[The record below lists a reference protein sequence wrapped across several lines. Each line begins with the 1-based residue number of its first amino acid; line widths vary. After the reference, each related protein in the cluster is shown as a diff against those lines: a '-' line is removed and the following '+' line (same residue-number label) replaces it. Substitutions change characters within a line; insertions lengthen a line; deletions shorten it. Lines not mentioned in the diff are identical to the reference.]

1 MNAEIRYYLT
11 LFWRRLPIFLVVSL
25 SIASAGIATALLLPP
40 TYTARGLL
48 LVEAPQIPTNLA
60 QSTVSIDAQQQLAI
74 VQRRLMTRA
83 NLLEIAREYAVYED
97 IRGLSPDEIVERMR
111 NDTFIHG
118 SGGGAGSIMT
128 VQFSGRTGEIAAGV
142 ANEYLT
148 RILAENADQRQQR
161 AEGTLEFFE
170 QEVERLEAELQSRND
185 EILAFQNAN
194 ADALPDT
201 LGYRMNRHQVLTERI
216 AQLNRDMSLLQDQRT
231 RLVELRDSGVTAEQ
245 IASSSGE
252 PRTAAQAQLAAM
264 RDELVSARSV
274 YAEDSP
280 RVQMLRARISALEE
294 QVAAEVAPLGEN
306 DEPMDIIGLQITEVD
321 ARMEA
326 LARQLA
332 EVESELADVEG
343 SIERT
348 PANAIELQSL
358 RRDYESIEGQYN
370 RALDRLST
378 AATGERIEV
387 MNRGQRVS
395 VIEQA
400 LPPNEP
406 TDPNRPAIAM
416 AGAGAGLFAG
426 LGIVVLLEVLNKAIR
441 RPTDLTRSLG
451 ITPIATISYIS
462 TPGERLRRRGIW
474 LIVLLIAAAGIPAAL
489 GYVHYQVMPLDLVFD
504 KIWARLPI

>member
-1 MNAEIRYYLT
+1 MNSEIRYYLT
-11 LFWRRLPIFLVVSL
+11 LFWRRLPVFLVVSL
-25 SIASAGIATALLLPP
+25 SIASAGFATAALLPA
-40 TYTARGLL
+40 TFTARGLL
-48 LVEAPQIPTNLA
+48 LVEAPQIPSNLA

-83 NLLEIAREYAVYED
+83 NLLEIAREYNVYED

-111 NDTFIHG
+111 NDTFIRG

-128 VQFSGRTGEIAAGV
+128 VQFSGRTGEIAASV

-148 RILAENADQRQQR
+148 RILSENADQRQQR
-161 AEGTLEFFE
+161 AEGTLDFFE
-170 QEVERLEAELQSRND
+170 QEVERLESELQSRNN

-201 LGYRMNRHQVLTERI
+201 LGYRMNRHQVLTERM
-216 AQLNRDMSLLQDQRT
+216 AQLSRDLSLLQDQRT
-231 RLVELRDSGVTAEQ
+231 RLVELRESGVTADQ
-245 IASSSGE
+245 LASSGE

-274 YAEDSP
+274 YSESSP
-280 RVQMLRARISALEE
+280 RVQMLLSRISALEE
-294 QVAAEVAPLGEN
+294 QVAAEVTPLGEN
-306 DEPMDIIGLQITEVD
+306 DEPMDLLGLQITEVD

-326 LARQLA
+326 LTRQVD
-332 EVESELADVEG
+332 EVESELAELEA

-348 PANAIELQSL
+348 PANAIELQGL

-400 LPPNEP
+400 LPPSAP

-426 LGIVVLLEVLNKAIR
+426 LGLIVLLEVLNKAIR
-441 RPTDLTRSLG
+441 RPTDLTQSLG

-462 TPGERLRRRGIW
+462 TPGELLRRRALW
-474 LIVLLIAAAGIPAAL
+474 TIVFLIAAAGIPVAL
-489 GYVHYQVMPLDLVFD
+489 GYIHYQIMPLDLVFD
-504 KIWARLPI
+504 KIWARLPF

>member
-1 MNAEIRYYLT
+1 MSSEIRYYAT

-25 SIASAGIATALLLPP
+25 SIASAGFATAALLPA

-48 LVEAPQIPTNLA
+48 LVEAAQIPSNLA

-83 NLLEIAREYAVYED
+83 NLLEIARKYSVYED

-111 NDTFIHG
+111 NDTFIRG

-128 VQFSGRTGEIAAGV
+128 VQFSGRSGEIAASV

-170 QEVERLEAELQSRND
+170 QEVERLESELQSRND

-201 LGYRMNRHQVLTERI
+201 LGYRMNRHQVLTERV
-216 AQLNRDMSLLQDQRT
+216 AQLTRDLGLLQDQRT
-231 RLVELRDSGVTAEQ
+231 RLAELRESGVTPEQ
-245 IASSSGE
+245 FASSSGE
-252 PRTAAQAQLAAM
+252 PRTSAQAQLAAM
-264 RDELVSARSV
+264 RDELVSARAV
-274 YAEDSP
+274 YSENSP
-280 RVQMLRARISALEE
+280 RVQMLLSRISALEE
-294 QVAAEVAPLGEN
+294 QVAAEVTPLGEN
-306 DEPMDIIGLQITEVD
+306 DEPMDLLGLQITEVD

-326 LARQLA
+326 LDRQLGD
-332 EVESELADVEG
+332 VEAELAELQD

-348 PANAIELQSL
+348 PANAIALQGL

-400 LPPNEP
+400 LPPNAP

-416 AGAGAGLFAG
+416 AGAGAGLLAG
-426 LGIVVLLEVLNKAIR
+426 LGLVVLLEVLNKAIR

-451 ITPIATISYIS
+451 ITPIATINYIS
-462 TPGERLRRRGIW
+462 TPGERLRRRALW
-474 LIVLLIAAAGIPAAL
+474 TIVFLVAAAGIPVAL
-489 GYVHYQVMPLDLVFD
+489 GYIHYQIMPLDLVFD